1 MKRCNHSQHQDLD
14 GSIMTPWFTYVLSR
28 QSTTAAEVQNSVAP
42 GRWLFR
48 FDNQNLIQSQLAAA
62 VCPYFIE
69 DDEDE
74 MIDDVLLSCFNC
86 MQRRWLVD
94 GFECVGLPLNHPLV
108 E

>member
-1 MKRCNHSQHQDLD
+1 MKRSNHSLLQEFDD
-14 GSIMTPWFTYVLSR
+14 SIMTPWFTYVP
-28 QSTTAAEVQNSVAP
+28 AIQNSTVAA
-42 GRWLFR
+42 GRWIFR
-48 FDNQNLIQSQLAAA
+48 FDNNHLLQSRQAAK
-62 VCPYFIE
+62 VCQYFIE

-94 GFECVGLPLNHPLV
+94 GFECVGLPVNKPLA